1 MANPAASIAATT
13 RAGIA
18 VLVGVLLAGVVFA
31 ALSVFRIDLPSFITG
46 EEFSEVGPTVV
57 ESIQDLSELTTVEMI
72 EYTTMERGEDFG
84 WLNWARG
91 DRLYMFA
98 VARIGAGVDL
108 ADLDP
113 ESFVVDAEN
122 GTVLVKLPPAEV
134 LYAYLDSEAT
144 EVIDRDTGLLTKGD
158 YELETEARREAES
171 LLESQ
176 AVENGLLKTA
186 QENAE
191 TTIAEFL
198 HGLGYRHV
206 IIERSPTP

>member
-176 AVENGLLKTA
+176 AVENGLLETA